1 MFPGNIGMAQSSTR
15 REWHDKHRTRN
26 DKQGGV
32 FAAMR
37 FSTKSGRIFALGCI
51 ALVSGIVGATITGQ
65 VFAYRFGQNNTA
77 AIIQPG
83 PVKPALET
91 STVLVASRTLR
102 FGDKVDSSTVRATK
116 WIAGT
121 EPEGS
126 FKTLQEFS
134 DGVEVRAALGPI
146 EVDEPI
152 LAAKVT
158 GPGQRPTLSALV
170 EDNMRAQT
178 IPVDEVFGVA
188 GFVLPGDRVDVI
200 LTRSL
205 KAGDL
210 STSQADV
217 LVQNV
222 KVLAIDQTAD
232 QRLDAPSISSA
243 VTLEVDSEMAQ
254 KLVLGGSIGRLSL
267 TLRAAGSAHRAE
279 VGPISLA
286 DLAGSGKKRHVM
298 NIIRGVTGGQTMP
311 SARSADSAAQV
322 PGQESAQSKSGPT
335 E

>member
-1 MFPGNIGMAQSSTR
+1 MFPGIIGMAQSSTR

-65 VFAYRFGQNNTA
+65 VFAYRFSQINTA
-77 AIIQPG
+77 AIIQPS
-83 PVKPALET
+83 PAKPELQT

-102 FGDKVDSSTVRATK
+102 FGDKVYSSAVRATR

-126 FKTLQEFS
+126 FRTLEDFS
-134 DGVEVRAALGPI
+134 DGVEARAALGPI

-158 GPGQRPTLSALV
+158 GPGERPTLSALV
-170 EDNMRAQT
+170 EDNMRALT

-188 GFVLPGDRVDVI
+188 GFVLPGDRVDVM

-222 KVLAIDQTAD
+222 KVLAIDQKAD

-254 KLVLGGSIGRLSL
+254 KLALGGTIGRLSL
-267 TLRAAGSAHRAE
+267 TLRAAGSAHRAK

-286 DLAGSGKKRHVM
+286 DLVGNEKKRPVM
-298 NIIRGVTGGQTMP
+298 TIIRGVSGMQMTS
-311 SARSADSAAQV
+311 SARSSDRDAEVKDQDSTR
-322 PGQESAQSKSGPT
+322 SKSGPT

>member
-1 MFPGNIGMAQSSTR
+1 MAHSTTR
-15 REWHDKHRTRN
+15 REWHGKYHTRN

-32 FAAMR
+32 FSAMR
-37 FSTKSGRIFALGCI
+37 LSTKSGRIFALGCI

-65 VFAYRFGQNNTA
+65 VFAYRFSKINTA
-77 AIIQPG
+77 AIVQPG
-83 PVKPALET
+83 PAKPELVT

-102 FGDKVDSSTVRATK
+102 FGDIVDSSTVRATQ

-126 FKTLQEFS
+126 FKTLEEFS
-134 DGVEVRAALGPI
+134 VGVKARAALGPI

-158 GPGQRPTLSALV
+158 GPGERPTLSALV
-170 EDNMRAQT
+170 EDNMRALT

-188 GFVLPGDRVDVI
+188 GFVLPGDRVDVM

-205 KAGDL
+205 KAGDV

-222 KVLAIDQTAD
+222 KVLAIDQKAD

-254 KLVLGGSIGRLSL
+254 KLALGGSVGRLSL
-267 TLRAAGSAHRAE
+267 TLRAAGSPHRAV

-286 DLAGSGKKRHVM
+286 DLAGNGKKRPVM
-298 NIIRGVTGGQTMP
+298 TIIRGVTGRQTTSSGQ
-311 SARSADSAAQV
+311 SAASDAEMTEQN
-322 PGQESAQSKSGPT
+322 SAQFQSGPT